1 MAQAYLIDMRRD
13 FPAFNAACAAAK
25 LQPPHPRYTPLP
37 SLHPLTRYA
46 AAFGA
51 LRVPPTRTTVEVAQL
66 PPGGRI
72 AVELKVVAHCPL

>member
-1 MAQAYLIDMRRD
+1 MQDGARALSLTQY
-13 FPAFNAACAAAK
+13 
-25 LQPPHPRYTPLP
+25 PRYTPLP